1 MAKFKLTLVGGLVL
15 AAVSGS
21 VLAHGTMSHP
31 KARILHCHA
40 GSQSEGCAAFKAQG
54 GSVYDWREVWQKPGG
69 EKTVA
74 TTPGDRL
81 CDGGTKP
88 SHRGRNALAQWPITT
103 LKPDAN
109 GNVTLKWN
117 HTVAHRTKSL
127 QFFITKM
134 PYDSTKPLQFSD
146 FEKFCEQ
153 RDFTPAAAGEGREQ
167 EYSCTLPAGKTGRHL
182 IMSVWN
188 TNHVGDG
195 VTSGESY
202 RACGDVNIEG
212 VSNVIKPSDIGALY
226 SIGET
231 KVGDS
236 LVWRLADPK
245 RNGEYLEQLRVPLD
259 ENAVQGERWTQ
270 VLGNAVNGTSK
281 RVRIGQLGADGKTV
295 TPIVGVDKSHVYS
308 MDGSKY
314 HFVVTKEAAEIKPDP
329 VVIPPLSSI
338 TGPVNVQAGQKVQLS
353 GSASTGTDLKFSWT
367 VPAGITVAVKDQPAL
382 SFVAPTQTKD
392 QQYSFMLTTR
402 NDKGAS
408 DATHVV
414 TVKGKPE
421 VIVDEGG
428 NGGNGGNGGTGGNG
442 GNGGTGDTPPA
453 YKAGTAYKALER
465 VTNLG
470 KVYEC
475 KPWPYTNWCGQSP
488 FHYEPGKGGY
498 WTQAWDLVK

>member
-1 MAKFKLTLVGGLVL
+1 MAKFKLTLLGGLVL

-40 GSQSEGCAAFKAQG
+40 GSQSEGCTAFKAQG

-81 CDGGTKP
+81 CDGGTKA
-88 SHRGRNALAQWPITT
+88 SHRGLNALAQWPITT

-153 RDFTPAAAGEGREQ
+153 RDFTPAVAGEGRDQ

-231 KVGDS
+231 KVGET

-270 VLGNAVNGTSK
+270 VLGNAVNGSSK
-281 RVRIGQLGADGKTV
+281 RVRVGQLGADGKTV

-308 MDGSKY
+308 MDGNKY
-314 HFVVTKEAAEIKPDP
+314 HFVVTKEAADIKPDP
-329 VVIPPLSSI
+329 VIIPPVSSI
-338 TGPVNVQAGQKVQLS
+338 TGPVNVQAGQKVTLS

-367 VPAGITVAVKDQPAL
+367 VPAGISAAVKDQPTL
-382 SFVAPTQTKD
+382 SFVAPTLTKD

-408 DATHVV
+408 DVSHVV
-414 TVKGKPE
+414 TVKGKP
-421 VIVDEGG
+421 VVDEGG
-428 NGGNGGNGGTGGNG
+428 NGGTGGT
-442 GNGGTGDTPPA
+442 GGTGDTPPA
-453 YKAGTAYKALER
+453 YKAGTAYKAHER

-498 WTQAWDLVK
+498 WTQAWTLVK